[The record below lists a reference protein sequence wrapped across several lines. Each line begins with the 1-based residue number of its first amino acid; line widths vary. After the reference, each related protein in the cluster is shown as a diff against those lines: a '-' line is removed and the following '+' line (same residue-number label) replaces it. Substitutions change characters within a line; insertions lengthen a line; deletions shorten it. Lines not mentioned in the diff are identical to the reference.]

1 MYDLK
6 DKRWVKNV
14 GQLRATDHEV
24 VLTFDDGPGRQLE
37 AILDVLQAKN
47 VPAAFFWQTRLL
59 YNERPWK
66 RVIQEGHQLGSHTH
80 SHKKLSRLP
89 KAGQRKQIK
98 DSVDKMRAV
107 TNTNVSLFRPP
118 FGQYDESTME
128 ILEELNITPVMWEIS
143 SYDWIHRK
151 DPETIISNVAAHV
164 RDGSIILLHELE
176 QTQAVLPR
184 LIDEIRNKG
193 YQFTLL

>member
-1 MYDLK
+1 M
-6 DKRWVKNV
+6 KNI
-14 GQLRATDHEV
+14 GQVRSTDNEV
-24 VLTFDDGPGRQLE
+24 VLTFDDGPGRHLE

-66 RVIQEGHQLGSHTH
+66 RVIGEGHQIGSHTH
-80 SHKKLSRLP
+80 THKNLNGLP
-89 KAGQRKQIK
+89 KAGQRKQIEN
-98 DSVDKMRAV
+98 SVDTVKDV
-107 TNTNVSLFRPP
+107 TDSSVSFFRPP
-118 FGQYDESTME
+118 FGQYDEATLE
-128 ILEELNITPVMWEIS
+128 ILEEMDLTPVMWEIS
-143 SYDWIHRK
+143 SYDWMHKK
-151 DPETIISNVAAHV
+151 DPDTIVSNVVNHV

-176 QTQAVLPR
+176 QTQAVLPQ